1 MSVRQDGM
9 AQVVGGK
16 NVDFGHTE
24 VMMDILIF
32 TVDDDARMTN
42 RVFAAFV
49 DPRVQRR
56 RVGVMDLFS
65 LSFIGNMMEFDGIG
79 SASEEGDSRLQWIN
93 YLEVEE
99 KLLQFPIFYDFL
111 VPVTFPLYFE
121 IVTLLLELVV
131 FSFGAFVHF
140 LQGLVRMYDGKSVS
154 VF

>member
-99 KLLQFPIFYDFL
+99 KLL
-111 VPVTFPLYFE
+111 
-121 IVTLLLELVV
+121 
-131 FSFGAFVHF
+131 
-140 LQGLVRMYDGKSVS
+140 
-154 VF
+154 